1 MSNCKT
7 VVSSDLPLG
16 KYYVKE
22 IATDSHYLL
31 NDAKY
36 PFEFAYAGQTVELV
50 EITANDGKD
59 IENDLIYGSVSGK
72 KVDEN
77 GEALGGALIGIFKAD
92 ETEFTKDNAIETT
105 VSADDGSFSFEN
117 VPYGVWVVKEI
128 EAPTGYV
135 LDGTPYQVTVNE
147 DEQVIEITVTDEF
160 VRGNISLTKV
170 DKDFPDNKL
179 SGAVF
184 EVYKDLNGDGKLDDG
199 DELLGELEEAD
210 KGIYEMKEM
219 LRVVENGIVCSADIN
234 YYDSLIKREFP
245 ESSCK
250 VAFLIGSALGKQNI
264 LTSDVF
270 IAKRVQHFLNTGELV
285 LLQQSKDGFYSS
297 TIAAK

>member
-1 MSNCKT
+1 MKT
-7 VVSSDLPLG
+7 AKLLFQVTCLLG

-135 LDGTPYQVTVNE
+135 LDGYA
-147 DEQVIEITVTDEF
+147 
-160 VRGNISLTKV
+160 
-170 DKDFPDNKL
+170 L
-179 SGAVF
+179 SG
-184 EVYKDLNGDGKLDDG
+184 NGQRG
-199 DELLGELEEAD
+199 
-210 KGIYEMKEM
+210 
-219 LRVVENGIVCSADIN
+219 R
-234 YYDSLIKREFP
+234 
-245 ESSCK
+245 
-250 VAFLIGSALGKQNI
+250 
-264 LTSDVF
+264 
-270 IAKRVQHFLNTGELV
+270 TGYR
-285 LLQQSKDGFYSS
+285 DNRDR
-297 TIAAK
+297 